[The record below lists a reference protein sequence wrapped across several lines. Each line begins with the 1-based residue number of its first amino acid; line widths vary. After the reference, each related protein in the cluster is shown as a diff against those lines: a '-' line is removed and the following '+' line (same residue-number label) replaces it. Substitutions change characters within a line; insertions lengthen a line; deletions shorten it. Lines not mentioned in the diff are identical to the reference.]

1 MSLFTAA
8 MDKYQL
14 GENGHIEN
22 KWANGSEL
30 SDIQEQLVN
39 EPNEVVAEKL
49 LDTFQEYQDDI
60 TKVDFAIDI
69 QRLKEDITKQTKNIL

>member
-22 KWANGSEL
+22 KWAFTPRSL
-30 SDIQEQLVN
+30 CSKC
-39 EPNEVVAEKL
+39 A
-49 LDTFQEYQDDI
+49 
-60 TKVDFAIDI
+60 
-69 QRLKEDITKQTKNIL
+69 